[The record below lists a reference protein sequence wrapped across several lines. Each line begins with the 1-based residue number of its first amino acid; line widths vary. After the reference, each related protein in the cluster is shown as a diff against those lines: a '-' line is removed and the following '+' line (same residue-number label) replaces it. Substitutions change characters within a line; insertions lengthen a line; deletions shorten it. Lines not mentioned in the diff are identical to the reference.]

1 MAAYTAS
8 LRLVQPATGEYPGTW
23 GVQANNGLTALVDTA
38 IAGTATITMVATD
51 YTLST
56 ANGATD
62 EARAMVLN
70 LTGTPGAARNV
81 ICPAVSKIYVVNNAT
96 TGGFAQTIKTA
107 AGTGVSVPNGAIAI
121 VWCDGTNVVSALNF
135 LASLS
140 VSGLLGINNA
150 TVSGTV
156 TGGTY
161 SNPVLTGTPLAPTA
175 TLGTA
180 TTQIA
185 TTAFVAATSF
195 STNLPGQTG
204 NAGKFLKTDG
214 SVASW
219 DVVYPSQTGNAGKT
233 LVTDGTTATWQP
245 ATAQDYIVQSYGIV

>member
-1 MAAYTAS
+1 
-8 LRLVQPATGEYPGTW
+8 
-23 GVQANNGLTALVDTA
+23 VQANNGLTALVDTA
-38 IAGTATITMVATD
+38 IAGTTTITMTAAD

-62 EARAMVLN
+62 EARAMALN

-81 ICPAVSKIYVVNNAT
+81 ICPAVSKIYIVSNNT
-96 TGGFAQTIKTA
+96 TGGFAQTIKTS
-107 AGTGVSVPNGAIAI
+107 AGTGVSVPNGATAL
-121 VWCDGTNVVSALNF
+121 VRCDGTNVVAALSF
-135 LASLS
+135 LSSLTL
-140 VSGLLGINNA
+140 SGNL
-150 TVSGTV
+150 TVSGNASLASGSVTGTM

-161 SNPVLTGTPLAPTA
+161 ANIALTGTPTAPTA
-175 TLGTA
+175 TLGTS
-180 TTQIA
+180 TTQLA